1 MAVVDDVRP
10 AAEPLTRRW
19 SSRGVHSVQHDA
31 SPADANETRFTRAPA
46 SSGRNLAGYAALV
59 LAFVACPCHLPL
71 TLGLVAAAVGGTAAT
86 AAITENMGLF
96 LAVGAVLFAG
106 ALGAGWWLL
115 LDRTT

>member
-19 SSRGVHSVQHDA
+19 SSRGVRSVQHDA

-46 SSGRNLAGYAALV
+46 SSARSVAGYVALG
-59 LAFVACPCHLPL
+59 LGLLACPCHLPL

-86 AAITENMGLF
+86 AAITANMGLF
-96 LAVGAVLFAG
+96 LAAGAVLFAG

-115 LDRTT
+115 SDRTA